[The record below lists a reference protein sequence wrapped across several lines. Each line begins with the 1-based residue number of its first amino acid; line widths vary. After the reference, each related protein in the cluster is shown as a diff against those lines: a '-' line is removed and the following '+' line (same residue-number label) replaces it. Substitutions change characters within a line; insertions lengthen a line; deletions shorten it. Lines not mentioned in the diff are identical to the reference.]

1 MKLSKAYEKAVCT
14 KLSEDMQFDAAT
26 SRLSDSD
33 QGKGFKQ
40 GSLDIK
46 RKTLEIHT

>member
-26 SRLSDSD
+26 SRLSDR
-33 QGKGFKQ
+33 GKGFKQ